1 MQHKNK
7 VLLVDDHPT
16 NIAILEEV
24 LSEKY
29 HLKTAGSGEEVLE
42 LVEEF
47 RPDVILLDIMMPGID
62 GYETCRRIRA
72 NPALKFIKII
82 MVSAKAMVAERL
94 KGYESG
100 ADDYITKP
108 FEEEELLAKVKV
120 YLRLKSVEEVDQLK
134 SNLLTLLNHETRT
147 PLNGMLQAL
156 EILSDDA
163 VSPDIRKICLDLLN
177 RNTERLYLLLDK
189 VIKLCAMKAGK
200 WDFNFEYA
208 DLRDIINKAAGE
220 VAARASERHVKIDQ
234 DLREAVTR
242 VDTKEMKFVF
252 SALLDNAI
260 RFSPSGSRVVIGV
273 SAENSHL
280 NVTVNDEGAGIDP
293 SLLGRVFEPF
303 NESDVMHHSDGHR
316 LSLAIARQVALAH
329 NGTINVE
336 SRKGSGTTFTVQLP
350 AVGT

>member
-16 NIAILEEV
+16 NIAILEE
-24 LSEKY
+24 LLGEKY
-29 HLKTAGSGEEVLE
+29 HLKTAGSGEEVLA

-47 RPDVILLDIMMPGID
+47 RPDLILLDIMMPGID

-163 VSPDIRKICLDLLN
+163 VSPDIRKTCLDLLN
-177 RNTERLYLLLDK
+177 RSTERLYLLLDK

-200 WDFNFEYA
+200 WDFRFEHA
-208 DLRDIINKAAGE
+208 DLCEIINEAAGE
-220 VAARASERHVKIDQ
+220 VVRRASERNVKIDQ
-234 DLREAVTR
+234 DLREAVTK
-242 VDTKEMKFVF
+242 VDANEMKFVV

-260 RFSPSGSRVVIGV
+260 RFSPAGGRVVIGV
-273 SAENSHL
+273 SAENRHF
-280 NVTVNDEGAGIDP
+280 NVTVNDEGDGIDP
-293 SLLGRVFEPF
+293 SLLGSVFEPF
-303 NESDVMHHSDGHR
+303 NASDVMYHSDGHR

-329 NGTINVE
+329 DGTINVE
-336 SRKGSGTTFTVQLP
+336 SRKGLGTTVTLQLP
-350 AVGT
+350 AVAS